1 MGILE
6 LDLESGDGAAGVSEA
21 GEGGGLVAKSVEEG
35 QSTRR
40 SRSRSRSRSD
50 GAGGGGGDGGSVVG
64 GGGGWLT
71 AGHDVYVC
79 RPAAACCLL
88 AHSERHRSRPPVSE
102 MISGILEQ
110 GTDDAHA
117 GKAQTD
123 KQTQTQ
129 TDTTTLTSPSSSSSR
144 SE

>member
-6 LDLESGDGAAGVSEA
+6 LDLESGDGAAGVSEV

-35 QSTRR
+35 QSTG
-40 SRSRSRSRSD
+40 RSRSRSRSD